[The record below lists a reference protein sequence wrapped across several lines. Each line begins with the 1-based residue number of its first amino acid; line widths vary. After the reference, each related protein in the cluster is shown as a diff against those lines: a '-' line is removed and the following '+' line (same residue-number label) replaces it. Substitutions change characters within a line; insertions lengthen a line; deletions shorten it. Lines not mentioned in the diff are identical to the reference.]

1 MSCIR
6 TNKGKG
12 LNMNSMR
19 LEGVPGFLSKGAGP
33 SAGSLGWSLMS
44 GGSLNSS
51 WGSWGGLQVCLQVV
65 SIVWWGTLA
74 FYGWGVG
81 TEARGDPMLVLHWY
95 M

>member
-1 MSCIR
+1 
-6 TNKGKG
+6 
-12 LNMNSMR
+12 
-19 LEGVPGFLSKGAGP
+19 
-33 SAGSLGWSLMS
+33 MS

-74 FYGWGVG
+74 FYGWGWV

-95 M
+95 SEWGSQFEGKGVLSCRPWQEGHGHS